1 MIGLKT
7 TALLIPFL
15 WLVKS
20 LKNLKIIII
29 GLLFTLRNMVYF
41 LIFSMASILLE
52 KLEKNLIELLGLDR
66 SGAI

>member
-52 KLEKNLIELLGLDR
+52 KLEKI
-66 SGAI
+66 